1 MKRFRLLIYCF
12 LIFIGTACRHA
23 NSGNVEKQTD
33 TQTVQMLELK
43 ADSCIRNYQYGAA
56 AEIFQTIV
64 NQYSNKL
71 DSTGLDD
78 YQNSIRLYGS
88 IASVEPQRIHK
99 QCDVMIPSY
108 QNEFAHL
115 IVPVKCGGKT
125 DGFVF
130 DTGANLSTITQSEAS
145 EMGLTMID
153 ADILVGSSTDIDVTS
168 QLAVADSI
176 EVGGILFENVV
187 FLVLPDE
194 MLSFPSIGYE
204 IHGIIGFPVISQ
216 MEEVRM
222 NRDGTIF
229 TPLEPIDKGFQN
241 MYFDGQSIIVQL
253 IHENDTLHF
262 FLDTGANS
270 SQLSRKYFETHK
282 EEIVAHAKL
291 QHVHRGGAGG
301 MVEVDEYVID
311 DFTYIIGSQSNTL
324 KHMPV
329 SMDESHSQYD
339 GVMGQDIFGQF
350 STMILNF
357 RDMYLDLE

>member
-33 TQTVQMLELK
+33 TQTVQILELK

-176 EVGGILFENVV
+176 LVGGILFENVV

-216 MEEVRM
+216 MEEIRM
-222 NRDGTIF
+222 NQDGTIF

-241 MYFDGQSIIVQL
+241 MYFDEQNIIVQL
-253 IHENDTLHF
+253 IHESDTLCF
-262 FLDTGANS
+262 FLDTGANKS
-270 SQLSRKYFETHK
+270 ELSKKYFDAHK
-282 EEIVAHAKL
+282 DEIVANATL
-291 QHVHRGGAGG
+291 QHAHRGGAGG
-301 MVEVDEYVID
+301 MVEVDEYVLGN
-311 DFTYIIGSQSNTL
+311 FTYTVGSQSNVL
-324 KHMPV
+324 EQISV
-329 SMDESHSQYD
+329 SLEEKHSQYD

>member
-1 MKRFRLLIYCF
+1 MKRFSLLIYCF

-130 DTGANLSTITQSEAS
+130 DTGANKSELS
-145 EMGLTMID
+145 
-153 ADILVGSSTDIDVTS
+153 
-168 QLAVADSI
+168 
-176 EVGGILFENVV
+176 
-187 FLVLPDE
+187 
-194 MLSFPSIGYE
+194 
-204 IHGIIGFPVISQ
+204 
-216 MEEVRM
+216 
-222 NRDGTIF
+222 
-229 TPLEPIDKGFQN
+229 KK
-241 MYFDGQSIIVQL
+241 YFD
-253 IHENDTLHF
+253 
-262 FLDTGANS
+262 A
-270 SQLSRKYFETHK
+270 HK
-282 EEIVAHAKL
+282 DEIVANATL
-291 QHVHRGGAGG
+291 QHAHRGGAGG
-301 MVEVDEYVID
+301 MVDVDEYVLGN
-311 DFTYIIGSQSNTL
+311 FTYTVGSQSNVL
-324 KHMPV
+324 EQISV
-329 SMDESHSQYD
+329 SLEEKHSQYD

-357 RDMYLDLE
+357 KDMYLDLE